1 MELAALIASV
11 QQMTVLA
18 VAIIIGLGAFGTA
31 IGFAILGGRFLESA
45 ARQPELIPDLQIR
58 MFIIAGLLDA
68 VTMIGVG
75 FSFFITFANPFVGAI
90 QNAVAG

>member
-1 MELAALIASV
+1 MELAALIASI

-68 VTMIGVG
+68 VTMIGLTQLTPVVVVVK
-75 FSFFITFANPFVGAI
+75 SK
-90 QNAVAG
+90 